1 MSVNMTNLVCSIIFV
16 LTAIAVIIYDY
27 KKNEIP
33 FILVLV
39 NYISF
44 CMLVHPVL
52 LFGTLGLFLLK
63 YKNKPIDIIYI
74 IALGISLI
82 ILRSSIGIVCIF
94 PIFIQLLISKKDKIC
109 LMVSIELAC
118 MIYLYMDK
126 WSGVI
131 ENIIK
136 QIS

>member
-1 MSVNMTNLVCSIIFV
+1 MMNLVCSIIFV

-44 CMLVHPVL
+44 CMLVHSVL
-52 LFGTLGLFLLK
+52 LLGTLGLFLLK

-74 IALGISLI
+74 VALGISLI
-82 ILRSSIGIVCIF
+82 IQRSSIGIVCIF

-118 MIYLYMDK
+118 MIYLYMNK